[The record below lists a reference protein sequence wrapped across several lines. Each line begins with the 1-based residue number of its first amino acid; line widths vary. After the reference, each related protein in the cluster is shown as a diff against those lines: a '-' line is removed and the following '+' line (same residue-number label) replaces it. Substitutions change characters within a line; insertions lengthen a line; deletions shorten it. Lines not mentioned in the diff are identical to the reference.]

1 MEPIVPAGVLANG
14 AVGRE
19 EGAAKPPKLV
29 DSYGLLLVVIL
40 LQFVL
45 IPFLDDNKWGATV
58 QGVVMAGVLLLAL
71 RISHVSP
78 RTHRI
83 ALAMVVVAVLSL
95 AGNAAAGVSDSGAFS
110 SLLLGVLVIITPV
123 VILRR
128 IFSHLVISGQTVL
141 GAICAYLLF
150 GMAFAFAYHGMW
162 ALDHDAFKGDLGPSP
177 QFGLLYFSYVT
188 LATLGY
194 GDIVPV
200 GQMARSFAM
209 IEALVGQI
217 FLVTLVAAL
226 VGNLGRV
233 RRQTGRLLATTEEK
247 AVAEVEREDAASG
260 VPPEELP
267 EAGT

>member
-1 MEPIVPAGVLANG
+1 MLANG

-19 EGAAKPPKLV
+19 QETVKAPKLV
-29 DSYGLLLVVIL
+29 DSYGLLLIVIL
-40 LQFVL
+40 AQFIL
-45 IPFLDDNKWGATV
+45 IPFLDDNKWGSAV
-58 QGVVMAGVLLLAL
+58 QGVIMAGVLLLAL
-71 RISHVSP
+71 RISHVSV

-83 ALAMVVVAVLSL
+83 ALAMVVLALVSL
-95 AGNAAAGVSDSGAFS
+95 FGNTAAEVSDSGAFS
-110 SLLLGVLVIITPV
+110 SVLLGILVIITPV

-141 GAICAYLLF
+141 GAICAYLLL
-150 GMAFAFAYHGMW
+150 GMAFAFAYHAQW
-162 ALDHDAFKGDLGPSP
+162 ALDQDAFNGNLGPSP

-194 GDIVPV
+194 GDITPV
-200 GQMARSFAM
+200 GQLARSFAM
-209 IEALVGQI
+209 IESLVGQI

-247 AVAEVEREDAASG
+247 AIEEVERTEATDGG
-260 VPPEELP
+260 VPPETIQG
-267 EAGT
+267 AGEPG

>member
-1 MEPIVPAGVLANG
+1 M
-14 AVGRE
+14 
-19 EGAAKPPKLV
+19 
-29 DSYGLLLVVIL
+29 
-40 LQFVL
+40 
-45 IPFLDDNKWGATV
+45 T
-58 QGVVMAGVLLLAL
+58 
-71 RISHVSP
+71 
-78 RTHRI
+78 
-83 ALAMVVVAVLSL
+83 
-95 AGNAAAGVSDSGAFS
+95 
-110 SLLLGVLVIITPV
+110 IIT
-123 VILRR
+123 LT
-128 IFSHLVISGQTVL
+128 TV
-141 GAICAYLLF
+141 
-150 GMAFAFAYHGMW
+150 
-162 ALDHDAFKGDLGPSP
+162 
-177 QFGLLYFSYVT
+177 
-188 LATLGY
+188 GY